1 MKIWFAAL
9 MGLVQGITE
18 FLPIS
23 SSGHLS
29 VLQNLFGMEN
39 VETDH
44 LMFDVLLHFAT
55 LIAVC
60 VVYWQDIKD
69 MFREFFA
76 FFHDIRHPK
85 PVEGDPKPARRMVFM
100 ILISLLPLFI
110 ILPFQNSI
118 EKLYYNTLFI
128 GFAFL
133 LTGVILYLADRLKI
147 GHKNANNMTVK
158 DSLLIGAAQAVATIP
173 GISRSGS
180 TISAGMA
187 LGLDRTYA
195 VKFSFLMSLPA
206 ILGANLISLFKAL
219 GGGTDFSLMPAYL
232 VGMLVAGVTGY
243 FAIKLV
249 YAITKKGKFGKFC
262 YYCFAAGIVTIALTF
277 IF

>member
-9 MGLVQGITE
+9 IGFVQGVTE
-18 FLPIS
+18 FLPVS

-39 VETDH
+39 VEEGH
-44 LMFDVLLHFAT
+44 LFFDVLLHLAT
-55 LIAVC
+55 LVSVC

-69 MFREFFA
+69 MVKEFFG
-76 FFHDIRHPK
+76 FFHDLRHPK
-85 PVEGDPKPARRMVFM
+85 PEDGDPKPARRMVFM
-100 ILISLLPLFI
+100 IIIALLPLFI
-110 ILPFQNSI
+110 ALPFQSLI

-133 LTGVILYLADRLKI
+133 VTGVILFVTDRLKT
-147 GHKNANNMTVK
+147 GRKTAANMTVK
-158 DSLLIGAAQAVATIP
+158 DALIVGACQAVATIP

-187 LGLDRTYA
+187 TGLERSYA
-195 VKFSFLMSLPA
+195 VKFSFLLSLPA
-206 ILGANLISLFKAL
+206 ILGANILQLFKAI
-219 GGGTDFSLMPAYL
+219 GGGIDFSLVPAYL
-232 VGMLVAGVTGY
+232 VGMVVAGITGY
-243 FAIKLV
+243 FAINLV
-249 YAITKKGKFGKFC
+249 KMLSRKGKFGKFC
-262 YYCFAAGIVTIALTF
+262 YYCFAAGIATIVLSF